1 MTQDSSRK
9 PSETTSTD
17 LNPVSAR
24 ELLKHTQVMV
34 DMVAR
39 RAFEIFE
46 SRGHLDGH
54 DREDW
59 FLAES
64 ELLRP
69 VTFQVME
76 SDDHLI
82 AHAEIPGFFPHEIK
96 VSIEPRRLKIG
107 GRTGTSE
114 NRNDGKTVM
123 HSLEYSLLPA
133 KQIFHVAEL
142 PAEVDPSKAK
152 ATFTGG
158 RLEIVM
164 PKVASAKSR
173 RVETKPTL
181 SAEGD
186 TSVQAGIEP
195 AGSPPVATEA
205 KRPNVKARVASSRR

>member
-1 MTQDSSRK
+1 MTHDSSRK
-9 PSETTSTD
+9 PSQSTSSD

-24 ELLKHTQVMV
+24 ELFEHTQGMV

-46 SRGHLDGH
+46 SRGHVHGH

-69 VTFQVME
+69 VKVQVVE
-76 SDDHLI
+76 SDGHLI
-82 AHAEIPGFFPHEIK
+82 AHAEIPGFLPHEIK

-107 GRTGTSE
+107 GRTETSE
-114 NRNDGKTVM
+114 KRNDGETVM
-123 HSLEYSLLPA
+123 YSLEHSLLPA

-164 PKVASAKSR
+164 PKVAPAKSS

-195 AGSPPVATEA
+195 AGSPPVVTAA
-205 KRPNVKARVASSRR
+205 KKPIVKARAASSKR